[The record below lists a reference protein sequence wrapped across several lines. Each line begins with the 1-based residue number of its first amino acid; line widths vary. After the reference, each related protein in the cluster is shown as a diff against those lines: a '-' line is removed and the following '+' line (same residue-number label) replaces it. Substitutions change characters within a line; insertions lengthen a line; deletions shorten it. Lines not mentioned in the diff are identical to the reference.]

1 MIETKRLLIR
11 HFNEKDTEEC
21 YQSWGKDRSLGQYMR
36 PYPVAGMQQMKNLVQ
51 GFVTNMNVWVIVN
64 KEPKK
69 IVGYITVDVPYE
81 QLCIGEIGYVIG
93 EKFQKHGYAREAV
106 SGILTEYLVNRNFYL
121 MEAKCNETNTA
132 SRKLLEQTGFLEEGR
147 LRGRRMNLL
156 TGERNDL
163 LVFSIT
169 REEFSGLS

>member
-1 MIETKRLLIR
+1 M
-11 HFNEKDTEEC
+11 
-21 YQSWGKDRSLGQYMR
+21 
-36 PYPVAGMQQMKNLVQ
+36 
-51 GFVTNMNVWVIVN
+51 N
-64 KEPKK
+64 KEPEK

>member
-64 KEPKK
+64 KEPEK
-69 IVGYITVDVPYE
+69 IVG
-81 QLCIGEIGYVIG
+81 
-93 EKFQKHGYAREAV
+93 
-106 SGILTEYLVNRNFYL
+106 
-121 MEAKCNETNTA
+121 
-132 SRKLLEQTGFLEEGR
+132 
-147 LRGRRMNLL
+147 
-156 TGERNDL
+156 
-163 LVFSIT
+163 
-169 REEFSGLS
+169 